1 MRYFSRRDFLA
12 LAGSAAAMPV
22 LGRKA
27 FAAVKTGEP
36 LHGLSAFGDLKYGP
50 DFKNFDYVNLEAPK
64 GGTFNFG
71 PSQWVFN
78 QNPYTF
84 NTLNS
89 FVAKGDSPPRMEM
102 CFDSLMVSALD
113 EPDAIYGLLAKTVTV
128 AADRNSFE
136 FALRPEARFH
146 DGAPLTARDAAFT
159 YNLFKEQGH
168 PDLWLPLR
176 ELTEAVAAD
185 DATLRLSFSGKQ
197 SDRTILEVAGFPILS
212 KAYFD
217 KVPFDSARMDPP
229 LGSGPYKVGLVRAG
243 QTIEFERVADYWGRD
258 LAVNRGINHFDRL
271 RIEFYGDRQAAF
283 EAFKKG
289 EVHFR
294 EEATSRIWATG
305 YDFPALKAGKVVK
318 REFPSEKRPSM
329 QAIALNQRR
338 ERFRDIRVKQ
348 AIALCFDFEWT
359 NRSLFYGLYARSQ
372 SCFEKSEFKAAGMP
386 APDELALLEPL
397 RDRLPAAVFGEA
409 FSLPPSDGS
418 GRDRKLLSAARK
430 LLTEAGW
437 KPSGGKLQNDKG
449 ETFQLEILV
458 DDEGFVRIYS
468 PWVENMKAIG
478 IDASLRQVDSAQHQA
493 RQADFDFDLISMAL
507 LFSPTP
513 TREGMDGIFHS
524 KSAKLTGSR
533 NLPGTVDPAVDA
545 LVEAI
550 DKVTSREEL
559 TSVLRALDR
568 VLRVRMDWIPSWYSP
583 SHRNAFWDMFG
594 FKEPK
599 PDYGFAPESLWWF
612 DQEKAKAIGKA

>member
-1 MRYFSRRDFLA
+1 
-12 LAGSAAAMPV
+12 
-22 LGRKA
+22 
-27 FAAVKTGEP
+27 
-36 LHGLSAFGDLKYGP
+36 
-50 DFKNFDYVNLEAPK
+50 
-64 GGTFNFG
+64 
-71 PSQWVFN
+71 
-78 QNPYTF
+78 
-84 NTLNS
+84 
-89 FVAKGDSPPRMEM
+89 ME
-102 CFDSLMVSALD
+102 
-113 EPDAIYGLLAKTVTV
+113 
-128 AADRNSFE
+128 
-136 FALRPEARFH
+136 
-146 DGAPLTARDAAFT
+146 
-159 YNLFKEQGH
+159 
-168 PDLWLPLR
+168 
-176 ELTEAVAAD
+176 
-185 DATLRLSFSGKQ
+185 
-197 SDRTILEVAGFPILS
+197 
-212 KAYFD
+212 
-217 KVPFDSARMDPP
+217 PP

-243 QTIEFERVADYWGRD
+243 QTIELDRVADYWGRD
-258 LAVNRGINHFDRL
+258 VPVNRGINHFDRI

-338 ERFRDIRVKQ
+338 ERFSDVRVKQ

-359 NRSLFYGLYARSQ
+359 NRSLFYGLYERSQ
-372 SCFEKSEFKAAGMP
+372 SCFEKSEFEAAGMP
-386 APDELALLEPL
+386 APDELALLEPM
-397 RDRLPAAVFGEA
+397 RDKLPAAVFGEA
-409 FSLPPSDGS
+409 FRLPSSDGS
-418 GRDRKLLSAARK
+418 GRDRKLLSMARK
-430 LLTEAGW
+430 LFTEAGW
-437 KPSGGKLQNDKG
+437 KPSSGKLQNERG
-449 ETFQLEILV
+449 ETFGLEILV
-458 DDEGFVRIYS
+458 DDEGFIRIYS

-524 KSAKLTGSR
+524 KSAKLPGSR

-550 DKVTSREEL
+550 DKVTSRQEL

-594 FKEPK
+594 FREPK

-612 DQEKAKAIGKA
+612 DEQKAKAIGKA